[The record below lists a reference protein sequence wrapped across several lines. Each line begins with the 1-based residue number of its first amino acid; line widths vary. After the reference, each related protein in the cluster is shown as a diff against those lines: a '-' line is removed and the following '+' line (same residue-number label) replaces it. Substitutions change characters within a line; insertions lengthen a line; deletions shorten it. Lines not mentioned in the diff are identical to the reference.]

1 MKIEFV
7 DRYEYIKCSVNHL
20 TELKRGQV
28 IINAYHEPDNFNS
41 NVGIYLVATPWN
53 YMNSVDVD
61 NAVFV
66 INLRTQ
72 TTYTFAQMRKRFMQ
86 NGFYLADIE
95 QLQVSIR
102 KRTV

>member
-7 DRYEYIKCSVNHL
+7 DRCEHIKCNVNHL

-28 IINAYHEPDNFNS
+28 IINAYHEPDNFHS
-41 NVGIYLVATPWN
+41 NVGIYLVATPWDC
-53 YMNSVDVD
+53 MDSVDVD

-66 INLRTQ
+66 VNLRTQ
-72 TTYTFAQMRKRFMQ
+72 TAYTFAQMRKRFMQ

-95 QLQVSIR
+95 QLQVSIC
-102 KRTV
+102 KRTM